1 MIGGNS
7 RTLDSKA
14 MISIETKDNCTIFR
28 ATGTVTANEIMTR
41 AVQYLTGEQ
50 TETSMWDFSRTTR
63 LNITTLEMKGIADS
77 LKHVSTQ
84 KRGGKVALVGSSTI
98 NVGLGKLF
106 SAFAQMA
113 GLPFRYKSFHRL
125 GQAEAWLADDSA

>member
-1 MIGGNS
+1 
-7 RTLDSKA
+7 

-28 ATGTVTANEIMTR
+28 ATGTVTANEIMTQ

-77 LKHVSTQ
+77 LKHVTPQ

-113 GLPFRYKSFHRL
+113 GLPFRYKSFHHL